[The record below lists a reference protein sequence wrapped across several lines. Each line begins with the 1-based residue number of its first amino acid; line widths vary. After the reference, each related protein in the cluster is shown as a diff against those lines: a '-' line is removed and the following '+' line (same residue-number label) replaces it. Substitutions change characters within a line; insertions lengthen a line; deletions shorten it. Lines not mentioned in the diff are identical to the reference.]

1 MPERRWSLPEDR
13 KPLTPKQRLEL
24 FMRQDGLCGN
34 CGQRL
39 EVKGNRPV
47 CVDEHLEPLW
57 RGGSNVLTNR
67 ELWCKPCTKPKTA
80 KEATERAKGNR
91 VRDKHIGIDRRPTS
105 SGQPSF
111 SKRYKRKMNGDV
123 LDTETGEI
131 IRKGR

>member
-1 MPERRWSLPEDR
+1 
-13 KPLTPKQRLEL
+13 
-24 FMRQDGLCGN
+24 MRQDGLCGN

-47 CVDEHLEPLW
+47 CVDEHLNPLW

-91 VRDKHIGIDRRPTS
+91 VRDKYIGIDRRSTS
-105 SGQPSF
+105 SGNRSF
-111 SKRYKRKMNGDV
+111 SGRYKKKMSGDIV
-123 LDTETGEI
+123 DSLTGEI
-131 IRKGR
+131 IRKGRP